1 MLKPLLE
8 FSLIPRFQNI
18 VGLDEVG
25 RGCIAGPV
33 VAAAV
38 CFFNWDELAGINDS
52 KKVSAKKRVELAEK
66 IKIQA
71 HVGIGVVEPTV
82 IDEINI
88 LKASHLAMKKAL
100 EKLSI
105 KPEYLLI
112 DGHLKLDINISQ
124 QAIIKGDSLCYSIA
138 AASIVAKVYRDHL
151 MQGISKTYP
160 EFGFENHVGYPTPYH
175 LEMVKK
181 LGITSLHRK
190 TFRGVKEYV

>member
-38 CFFNWDELAGINDS
+38 CFFNWDEIAGINDS

-160 EFGFENHVGYPTPYH
+160 GFGFEKHVGYPTPYH
-175 LEMVKK
+175 LEAVKK
-181 LGITSLHRK
+181 LGITPLHRK
-190 TFRGVKEYV
+190 TFRGVKEHV

>member
-1 MLKPLLE
+1 MVNRKKKKKKQSQTRRETALPMLKPLLE

-38 CFFNWDELAGINDS
+38 CFFNWDKIAGINDS

-82 IDEINI
+82 IDE
-88 LKASHLAMKKAL
+88 
-100 EKLSI
+100 
-105 KPEYLLI
+105 
-112 DGHLKLDINISQ
+112 
-124 QAIIKGDSLCYSIA
+124 
-138 AASIVAKVYRDHL
+138 
-151 MQGISKTYP
+151 
-160 EFGFENHVGYPTPYH
+160 
-175 LEMVKK
+175 
-181 LGITSLHRK
+181 
-190 TFRGVKEYV
+190 

>member
-8 FSLIPRFQNI
+8 FSLIPRFSNI

-33 VAAAV
+33 VAGAV
-38 CFFNWDELAGINDS
+38 CFFNWDEIAGINDS

-100 EKLSI
+100 EKLPV

-112 DGHLKLDINISQ
+112 DGHLKLGINISQ
-124 QAIIKGDSLCYSIA
+124 QAIIKGDALCYSIA

-151 MQGISKTYP
+151 MQEMSYAYP
-160 EFGFENHVGYPTPYH
+160 GFGFEKHVGYPTSYH
-175 LEMVKK
+175 LEAVRK
-181 LGITSLHRK
+181 LGITPLHRK
-190 TFRGVKEYV
+190 TFRGVKEFV